1 MNLTEEQQRIMDSL
15 LEEAIP
21 INDNTEDVAIVELAD
36 TENTFI
42 PIQENSITLL
52 QNEQTLRFSSADW
65 FERIKEQ
72 EVVLAGLGGIGSWC
86 ALLLSR
92 LDIKYLTMYD
102 DDFVDSVN
110 LAGQFYRKSQI
121 KAYKAQAISTAIK
134 EYSSYYSC
142 NVCTRKFESTSL
154 ASKIMI
160 CGFDNMEARKVFY
173 FRWAAY
179 LDQHPS
185 EAKECLFIDGRL
197 SADTF
202 QVLCIKGDDEYNMKR
217 YEEKFLFND
226 SEADETICSF
236 KQTSFMA
243 NMIASYMVNLFV
255 NFISNLSNPDIEK
268 SIPFF
273 TEFDSNT
280 LYCKQEY

>member
-1 MNLTEEQQRIMDSL
+1 MSLTDEQQRIMDSL
-15 LEEAIP
+15 LEEAVP
-21 INDNTEDVAIVELAD
+21 FSDSTEDVAIVELAD

-52 QNEQTLRFSSADW
+52 QNDQTLRFSSADW
-65 FERIKEQ
+65 FEKIKKQ
-72 EVVLAGLGGIGSWC
+72 EVILAGLGGIGSWC

-92 LDIKYLTMYD
+92 LDIRCLTLYD
-102 DDFVDSVN
+102 DDIVDSVN
-110 LAGQFYRKSQI
+110 LAGQFYKKNQI
-121 KAYKAQAISTAIK
+121 KANKASAISTAIN
-134 EYSSYYSC
+134 EYSNYYNCHVNRS
-142 NVCTRKFESTSL
+142 KFHINSPF
-154 ASKIMI
+154 SKIMI

-173 FRWAAY
+173 RRWAAY
-179 LDQHPS
+179 LDQYPS
-185 EAKECLFIDGRL
+185 KANECLFIDGRL

-202 QVLCIKGDDEYNMKR
+202 QVLCIKGNDEYNMKR
-217 YEEKFLFND
+217 YEEKFLFDD